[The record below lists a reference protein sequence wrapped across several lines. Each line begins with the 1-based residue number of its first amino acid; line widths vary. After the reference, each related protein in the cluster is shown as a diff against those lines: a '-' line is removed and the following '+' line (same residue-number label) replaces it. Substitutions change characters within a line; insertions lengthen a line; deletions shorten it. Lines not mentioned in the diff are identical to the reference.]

1 MTSLHGVAGAAR
13 WSPDGR
19 YIAFEFRLKDR
30 GEVYVMDV
38 SGGRPRQLITL
49 SGANNGGPSWSRDGK
64 WIYFYSDQGGGPF
77 QLWKVPFRDGPPIQV
92 TKRSGVFALESTD
105 RRFLY
110 FSKFEMPGI
119 WKMPIEGGAETQILD
134 QPDGS
139 DWFNWGVTE
148 LGIYFLDSK
157 AQSTTLKFLE
167 FATGKQIPIFSLSK
181 SPNLGLAVSP
191 GGRSLLYG
199 QPDLAESTIMLVKN
213 FH

>member
-1 MTSLHGVAGAAR
+1 LTSLHRVAGAAR

-19 YIAFEFRLKDR
+19 YIAFEFRPQDHS
-30 GEVYVMDV
+30 EVYVVDV

-49 SGANNGGPSWSRDGK
+49 PSANNGGPSWSRDGK

-77 QLWKVPFRDGPPIQV
+77 QIWKVPFPQGEPIQV
-92 TKRSGVFALESTD
+92 TKKGGVFGLESTD

-110 FSKFEMPGI
+110 FSKFEVPGV
-119 WKMPIEGGAETQILD
+119 WKMPIEDGSETRILD

-139 DWFNWGVTE
+139 DWYNWGLTE

-157 AQSTTLKFLE
+157 AHSTTIKFLE
-167 FATGKQIPIFSLSK
+167 FATGKRFSIFSLSK
-181 SPNLGLAVSP
+181 STNIGLSVSP
-191 GGRSLLYG
+191 AGRSLLYG
-199 QPDLAESTIMLVKN
+199 RPELAESTIMLVKN

>member
-1 MTSLHGVAGAAR
+1 
-13 WSPDGR
+13 
-19 YIAFEFRLKDR
+19 
-30 GEVYVMDV
+30 MDV
-38 SGGRPRQLITL
+38 SGGRPRQLVTL

-64 WIYFYSDQGGGPF
+64 WIYFSSDQGGGPF
-77 QLWKVPFRDGPPIQV
+77 QIWKVPFQEGPPIQV
-92 TKRSGVFALESTD
+92 TKRGGVFALESTD

-119 WKMPIEGGAETQILD
+119 WKMPIEGGAETRILD

-148 LGIYFLDSK
+148 RGIYFLDSK
-157 AQSTTLKFLE
+157 AQPTTIKFLE
-167 FATGKQIPIFSLSK
+167 FATGQQFPIFSLSK

-191 GGRSLLYG
+191 VGRSLVFG
-199 QPDLAESTIMLVKN
+199 QPELAESTIMLVKN